1 LSCTV
6 RFGEPIPT
14 IEKQSAK
21 GGVTMQMNTRT
32 AVKFTAVILASV
44 LCLWAGASLASD
56 LESKLV
62 VVTSYPK
69 DLTGPFKKAFE
80 AKHPGTMVEILQK
93 KTSAGVKYIQE
104 TAAGNTSDLMW
115 ASAPDA
121 FEVLKA
127 DGLLAKYTPVA
138 TGIPEKIGSYP
149 INDPDGYYIGFAGS
163 GYGIMWNKRYLKA
176 KKIPVP
182 KEWADLK
189 KPVYHNH
196 VGMSAPSRS
205 GTTHLTVE
213 TVLQGEGWEKGWG
226 TWKEMAGNFKMV
238 TERSF
243 GVPEGVNSGDF
254 GIGIVIDFFGFSSK
268 ATGFPVDF
276 AYPTVTTLVPANV
289 AMVKA
294 APHPAAAAAFIEYLL
309 SVEGQELLLD
319 PAIRRLPVNPETY
332 AKAPEGFPNPF
343 KDQSIGAAVKFDVGV
358 SKDRYNIVNSLFDVM
373 ITYRREDLVN
383 ASRAIQ
389 EAEAAL
395 ADKPDPGAEALI
407 KEARTLLTAMPI
419 SEAEAVDGKFPG
431 VFTSDAY
438 KKRKKADV
446 KVPQRQAEIEETWD
460 SFTKKNYAEAEAK
473 AKQALS
479 MLK

>member
-1 LSCTV
+1 MKMNSRTV
-6 RFGEPIPT
+6 FVT
-14 IEKQSAK
+14 I
-21 GGVTMQMNTRT
+21 
-32 AVKFTAVILASV
+32 FTALVFSIM
-44 LCLWAGASLASD
+44 AGLSYAAE

-62 VVTSYPK
+62 IVTSFPK

-80 AKHPGTMVEILQK
+80 AKYPGTMVEVLQK

-104 TAAGNTSDLMW
+104 TAQANTSDLMW

-121 FEVLKA
+121 FEVLKG
-127 DGLLAKYTPVA
+127 DDLLAKYTPQA
-138 TGIPEKIGSYP
+138 QGIPEKIGSYP

-163 GYGIMWNKRYLKA
+163 GYGIMWNTRYLKS

-182 KEWADLK
+182 KEWADLIQ
-189 KPVYHNH
+189 PIYHNH

-276 AYPTVTTLVPANV
+276 IYPTVTTLVPANI
-289 AMVKA
+289 AIVKD
-294 APHPAAAAAFIEYLL
+294 APNPKAAAAFIEFLL

-319 PAIRRLPVNPETY
+319 PAIRRLPVNPDTY
-332 AKAPEGFPNPF
+332 AKAPADFPNPF
-343 KDQSIGAAVKFDVGV
+343 KDESIGAAVKFDVEL
-358 SKDRYNIVNSLFDVM
+358 SKERYNIVNSLFDVM
-373 ITYRREDLVN
+373 VTYRREDLAN
-383 ASRAIQ
+383 ATKAIQ
-389 EAEAAL
+389 DAEKAMAGKSNAEAAAL
-395 ADKPDPGAEALI
+395 IAEARGLI
-407 KEARTLLTAMPI
+407 AAMPI

-431 VFTSDAY
+431 VFTSDVY

-446 KVPQRQAEIEETWD
+446 KVPQRQAEIEEKWYA
-460 SFTKKNYAEAEAK
+460 FTKKK
-473 AKQALS
+473 LC
-479 MLK
+479 

>member
-1 LSCTV
+1 MKMRLNPKSRLYTL
-6 RFGEPIPT
+6 GI
-14 IEKQSAK
+14 IIA
-21 GGVTMQMNTRT
+21 
-32 AVKFTAVILASV
+32 AVCF
-44 LCLWAGASLASD
+44 LWAGHSIGM
-56 LESKLV
+56 EKKVV

-80 AKHPGTMVEILQK
+80 TKYPGTTVEILQK

-104 TAAGNTSDLMW
+104 TAQGNTSDLMW

-121 FEVLKA
+121 FEVLKG
-127 DGLLAKYTPVA
+127 DGLLAKYAPKA
-138 TGIPEKIGSYP
+138 KGIPKKIGSYP

-163 GYGIMWNKRYLKA
+163 GYGIMWNTRYLKA

-182 KEWADLK
+182 KEWNDLK

-213 TVLQGEGWEKGWG
+213 TVLQGEGWDKGWA

-254 GIGIVIDFFGFSSK
+254 GVGVVIDFFGFSSK

-276 AYPTVTTLVPANV
+276 VYPTVTTLVPANI
-289 AMVKA
+289 AIVKN
-294 APHPAAAAAFIEYLL
+294 APHPQAAAAFIEYLL

-332 AKAPEGFPNPF
+332 AIAPKDFPNPF
-343 KDQSIGAAVKFDVGV
+343 KDKSMGAAVKFDVV
-358 SKDRYNIVNSLFDVM
+358 LSKTRYNIVNSLFDVM
-373 ITYRREDLVN
+373 ITYRREDL
-383 ASRAIQ
+383 
-389 EAEAAL
+389 AEAAKAIQKAETAL
-395 ADKPDPGAEALI
+395 SGKSNSKAEALI
-407 KEARTLLTAMPI
+407 KEAHALVAAMPI
-419 SEAEAVDGKFPG
+419 SEGDALDAKFPG
-431 VFTSDAY
+431 VFTSDVF
-438 KKRKKADV
+438 KKRKKASV
-446 KVPQRQAEIEETWD
+446 KVPPRQAEIEEKWD
-460 SFTKKNYAEAEAK
+460 SFTKKNYAEAKAK
-473 AKQALS
+473 AEQATK

>member
-1 LSCTV
+1 MKMTL
-6 RFGEPIPT
+6 
-14 IEKQSAK
+14 
-21 GGVTMQMNTRT
+21 RT
-32 AVKFTAVILASV
+32 LMRALVIMLAAFCF
-44 LCLWAGASLASD
+44 LAGSSLAAAPQG
-56 LESKLV
+56 KIV

-80 AKHPGTMVEILQK
+80 AKYPGTMVEILQK
-93 KTSAGVKYIQE
+93 KTSAAVKYIQE
-104 TAAGNTSDLMW
+104 TAQGNTSDLMW

-127 DGLLAKYTPVA
+127 DDLLAKYSPKA
-138 TGIPEKIGSYP
+138 AGIPEKIGSYP

-163 GYGIMWNKRYLKA
+163 GYGIMWNTRYLEA

-182 KEWADLK
+182 KEWEDLK
-189 KPVYHNH
+189 MPVYHNH

-276 AYPTVTTLVPANV
+276 VYPTVTTLVPANI
-289 AMVKA
+289 AIVKD
-294 APHPAAAAAFIEYLL
+294 APNHDLAAAFIEYLL
-309 SVEGQELLLD
+309 SVEGQKLLLD
-319 PAIRRLPVNPETY
+319 PAIRRLPVNPDTY
-332 AKAPEGFPNPF
+332 ADAPADFPNPF
-343 KDQSIGAAVKFDVGV
+343 KDKSIGAAVKFDVEL
-358 SKDRYNIVNSLFDVM
+358 SKDRYNIVNALFDVM
-373 ITYRREDLVN
+373 ITYRREDLAK
-383 ASRAIQ
+383 ASEALQ

-395 ADKPDPGAEALI
+395 AGKSNPEAETLI
-407 KEARTLLTAMPI
+407 KEARSLITAMPI

-431 VFTSDAY
+431 VFTSDVF
-438 KKRKKADV
+438 KKRTKADA
-446 KVPQRQAEIEETWD
+446 KVPQRQAEIEEKWD
-460 SFTKKNYAEAEAK
+460 AFTKKNYADAESK
-473 AKQALS
+473 AKQALA

>member
-1 LSCTV
+1 MKKRTV
-6 RFGEPIPT
+6 TG
-14 IEKQSAK
+14 
-21 GGVTMQMNTRT
+21 
-32 AVKFTAVILASV
+32 ILAIV
-44 LCLWAGASLASD
+44 LTAALCLSAGFSPAAE

-80 AKHPGTMVEILQK
+80 AKYPGTEVEVLQK

-104 TAAGNTSDLMW
+104 TAQGNTTDLMW

-121 FEVLKA
+121 FEVLKG
-127 DGLLAKYTPVA
+127 DSLLAAYTP
-138 TGIPEKIGSYP
+138 TTKGIPEKIGSYP
-149 INDPDGYYIGFAGS
+149 INDPDGFYIGFAGS
-163 GYGIMWNKRYLKA
+163 GYGIMWNTRYLKA

-182 KEWADLK
+182 KEWVDLK
-189 KPVYHNH
+189 KPVYFGH

-213 TVLQGEGWEKGWG
+213 TVLQGEGWNKGWA

-254 GIGIVIDFFGFSSK
+254 GIGIVIDFFGYSSK

-276 AYPTVTTLVPANV
+276 VYPTVTTLVPANI
-289 AMVKA
+289 AIVKD
-294 APHPAAAAAFIEYLL
+294 APHPEAAAAFIEFLL

-319 PAIRRLPVNPETY
+319 PAIRRLPVNPDTY
-332 AKAPEGFPNPF
+332 AKAPGDFPNPF
-343 KDQSIGAAVKFDVGV
+343 KDKSIGAEVKFDVEL

-373 ITYRREDLVN
+373 ITYRREDLVE
-383 ASRAIQ
+383 ATRAIQ
-389 EAEAAL
+389 NAEAAL
-395 ADKPDPGAEALI
+395 AGKSNPAAEALI
-407 KEARTLLTAMPI
+407 KEARALVTAMPI

-431 VFTSDAY
+431 VFTSDVY
-438 KKRKKADV
+438 KKRKKASA
-446 KVPQRQAEIEETWD
+446 KVPQRQAEIEEKWD
-460 SFTKKNYAEAEAK
+460 SFTKKNYAEARAK
-473 AKQALS
+473 AKKALA